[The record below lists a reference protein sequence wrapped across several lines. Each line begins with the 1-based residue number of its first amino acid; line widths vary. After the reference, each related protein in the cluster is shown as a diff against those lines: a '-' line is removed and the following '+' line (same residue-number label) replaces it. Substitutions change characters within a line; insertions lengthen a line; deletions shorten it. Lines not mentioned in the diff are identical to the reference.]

1 MDFFVR
7 IGGKCPPLFFYSMHL
22 SRYLKQY
29 RCRDN
34 PDRVLLFST
43 RRLSKVTVP
52 LSVLRA
58 AEEGTLSPESTATL
72 TRLGFLVPDSEAERQ
87 EMLTIMTD
95 AEERMKKAFLMAVM
109 NLDCNL
115 ACTYCYEGKQ
125 RGRHYMSTE
134 TADLLV
140 KYCEENFLQQG
151 KDLTIDFYGGEP
163 LLSRDLIREISFRLK
178 ASAEKAGTEYVF
190 TLVTNGTLLTP
201 AVLAELVPLGL
212 KSARITLDGPQ
223 ENHDSYRPFSSGKG
237 SFDTIVRNLLD
248 ISGQI
253 KIGIGGNYT
262 QDNYRVFPRL
272 LDELVS
278 MGLTPDKI
286 ANVMFAPVSDTL
298 GEHLM
303 PEFSDGCCSIDE
315 PWLLDASIFLR
326 EEIVRRGFF
335 TPKVQPTT
343 CMIEFKDNLVA
354 HYDGTLYKCPAF
366 IGLEGLDV
374 GHLESGIRDY
384 RESHNMD
391 VWKKDECLDCAYLPL
406 CFGGCRFMTLLQK
419 GAIEDVECRR
429 AWFDAALEELV
440 LQDLRYSLKK

>member
-1 MDFFVR
+1 
-7 IGGKCPPLFFYSMHL
+7 MHL
-22 SRYLKQY
+22 SHYIKQY
-29 RCRDN
+29 PCRDN
-34 PDRVLLFST
+34 PDRILLFST
-43 RRLSKVTVP
+43 RRLSKVIVP

-58 AEEGTLSPESTATL
+58 VEEGTLSPENQKTL

-87 EMLTIMTD
+87 EMLTVMTD
-95 AEERMKKAFLMAVM
+95 AEDRMKKAFLMAVM

-125 RGRHYMSTE
+125 RGRHYMSPE
-134 TADLLV
+134 TAELLV
-140 KYCEENFLQQG
+140 EYCEENFLQQG

-163 LLSRDLIREISFRLK
+163 LLSRDLIREISLRLK
-178 ASAEKAGTEYVF
+178 ASAETQGVEYAF
-190 TLVTNGTLLTP
+190 TLVTNGTLLTS
-201 AVLAELVPLGL
+201 AVVSELVPLGL
-212 KSARITLDGPQ
+212 KSARITLDGPK

-237 SFDTIVRNLLD
+237 SFDIIVRNLLD
-248 ISGQI
+248 VCDLI
-253 KIGIGGNYT
+253 KVGIGGNYT
-262 QDNYRVFPRL
+262 QEGYREFPRL
-272 LDELVS
+272 LDELVAL
-278 MGLTPDKI
+278 GVTPDRV
-286 ANVMFAPVSDTL
+286 AHVMFAPVSDTL

-303 PEFSDGCCSIDE
+303 PEFSDGCCSLDE
-315 PWLLDASIFLR
+315 PWLVDASIYLR
-326 EEIVRRGFF
+326 EEILRRGFY

-343 CMIEFKDNLVA
+343 CMIEFKDNLVV

-384 RESHNMD
+384 RESHNMN

-419 GAIEDVECRR
+419 GAIDDVECRK
-429 AWFDAALEELV
+429 AWYDATLEELI

>member
-1 MDFFVR
+1 
-7 IGGKCPPLFFYSMHL
+7 MHL

-29 RCRDN
+29 PCRDN

-43 RRLSKVTVP
+43 RRLSKVIVP
-52 LSVLRA
+52 LSILRSV
-58 AEEGTLSPESTATL
+58 EEGTLSPENLQTL
-72 TRLGFLVPDSEAERQ
+72 TRLGFLVPDSAAERK
-87 EMLTIMTD
+87 ELLTVMTD
-95 AEERMKKAFLMAVM
+95 AEERLKKAFLMAVM

-125 RGRHYMSTE
+125 RGQHYMSQE

-163 LLSRDLIREISFRLK
+163 LLSQDLIKSISLRLQG
-178 ASAEKAGTEYVF
+178 SAEKAGTEYAF
-190 TLVTNGTLLTP
+190 TLVTNGTLLTT
-201 AVLAELVPLGL
+201 AVVSELVPLGL
-212 KSARITLDGPQ
+212 KSARITLDGPR
-223 ENHDSYRPFSSGKG
+223 ENHDRYRPFSSGKG
-237 SFDTIVRNLLD
+237 SFDLIVRNLRDVCEL
-248 ISGQI
+248 I
-253 KIGIGGNYT
+253 KMGIGGNYT
-262 QDNYRVFPRL
+262 EENYREFPRL
-272 LDELVS
+272 LDELVAL
-278 MGLTPDKI
+278 GLTPDKI
-286 ANVMFAPVSDTL
+286 AHVMFAPVSKTL

-303 PEFSDGCCSIDE
+303 PEFSEGCCSTDE
-315 PWLLDASIFLR
+315 PWLVDASVYLR
-326 EEIVRRGFF
+326 EEIVRRGFY

-391 VWKKDECLDCAYLPL
+391 VWKKDECLDCEYLPL

-419 GAIEDVECRR
+419 GAITDVECRR
-429 AWFDAALEELV
+429 AWFDATLEELI

>member
-1 MDFFVR
+1 MQFSKYV
-7 IGGKCPPLFFYSMHL
+7 
-22 SRYLKQY
+22 KQY
-29 RCRDN
+29 PCRDN

-43 RRLSKVTVP
+43 RRLSKAIVP
-52 LSVLRA
+52 LSLLRSL
-58 AEEGTLSPESTATL
+58 EEGTLSPESIATL
-72 TRLGFLVPDSEAERQ
+72 TRLGFLVPDSDAERQ
-87 EMLTIMTD
+87 AMLTVMTD
-95 AEERMKKAFLMAVM
+95 AEEHMKKAFLMAVM

-140 KYCEENFLQQG
+140 KYCEDNFLPQG

-163 LLSRDLIREISFRLK
+163 LLSLDLIKSISLRLQ
-178 ASAEKAGTEYVF
+178 ASAEKMGTGYAF
-190 TLVTNGTLLTP
+190 TLVTNGTLLTT
-201 AVLAELVPLGL
+201 AVASELVPLGL
-212 KSARITLDGPQ
+212 KSARVTLDGPR

-237 SFDTIVRNLLD
+237 SFDLITKNLLD
-248 ISGQI
+248 VCDIV
-253 KIGIGGNYT
+253 KMGIGGNFT
-262 QDNYRVFPRL
+262 RDNYREFPRL
-272 LDELVS
+272 LDELS
-278 MGLTPDKI
+278 ALGLTPDKV
-286 ANVMFAPVSDTL
+286 AHVMFAPVSDTL

-303 PEFSDGCCSIDE
+303 PEFSDGCCSMDE
-315 PWLLDASIFLR
+315 PWLLDASIYLR
-326 EEIVRRGFF
+326 EEILRRGFF

-374 GHLESGIRDY
+374 GHLESGIRDF

-406 CFGGCRFMTLLQK
+406 CFGGCRFLTLLQK
-419 GAIEDVECRR
+419 GAISDVECRK
-429 AWFDAALEELV
+429 AWYDATLEELI
-440 LQDLRYSLKK
+440 LQDLRYLQKK